1 MNSREFIKLLDDY
14 EINVFDAQTIEE
26 HTGMPYSEWKHIT
39 RSLLHNGFIH
49 ILEKGKYIRHNFSD
63 EKVIGSFVVNKGTL
77 AYWSALH
84 YHGFTTQIPN
94 TIFIQSSQ
102 RKASKTILGVHYQFV
117 HILADQHLGMETG
130 GFGNNV
136 FYYTD
141 IEKTILDCLHKPA
154 YSGDLPELIRAI
166 STTSLDPQKLIE
178 YALALDNRAIVQRLA
193 FYMEVCEKTQMS
205 DFLDFA
211 RDFRSKGYALLDPD
225 GLHTGIYTTKW
236 NLRLNIS
243 EKDVYMMV
251 KD

>member
-14 EINVFDAQTIEE
+14 EINVFDAQTIKE

-39 RSLLHNGFIH
+39 RSLLHNRFIYM
-49 ILEKGKYIRHNFSD
+49 LEKGKFVRHNFSD
-63 EKVIGSFVVNKGTL
+63 EKVIGSFIVDRGTL

-84 YHGFTTQIPN
+84 FHGYTTQIPN

-102 RKASKTILGVHYQFV
+102 RKASKTILGVRYQFV
-117 HILADQHLGMETG
+117 HILANQHLGVETG

-136 FYYTD
+136 FYYTN
-141 IEKTILDCLHKPA
+141 IEKTILDCLHKPS
-154 YSGDLPELIRAI
+154 YGGELPELIRAI
-166 STTSLDPQKLIE
+166 NTSILDVQKLIA
-178 YALALDNRAIVQRLA
+178 YALALNNRAIVQRLA
-193 FYMEVCEKTQMS
+193 FYLEVCGKTHMN

-225 GLHTGIYTTKW
+225 SMDTGTYTTKW

-243 EKDVYMMV
+243 ENDVYTII

>member
-1 MNSREFIKLLDDY
+1 
-14 EINVFDAQTIEE
+14 
-26 HTGMPYSEWKHIT
+26 
-39 RSLLHNGFIH
+39 
-49 ILEKGKYIRHNFSD
+49 RHNFSD

>member
-1 MNSREFIKLLDDY
+1 M
-14 EINVFDAQTIEE
+14 
-26 HTGMPYSEWKHIT
+26 
-39 RSLLHNGFIH
+39 
-49 ILEKGKYIRHNFSD
+49 
-63 EKVIGSFVVNKGTL
+63 
-77 AYWSALH
+77 AYLSALH

-102 RKASKTILGVHYQFV
+102 RKTSKTILGVHYQFV

-193 FYMEVCEKTQMS
+193 FYMEVCEKTQMG

-225 GLHTGIYTTKW
+225 GLDTGIYTTKW